1 MRYVTFDES
10 GNLTGAFLQDLH
22 PDHADSYLEVD
33 EEVYAGWVNYRLVE
47 GELEL
52 VPPAEPAPV
61 VPQSVGP
68 YQARAALLA
77 ADLLDD
83 VEALIADP
91 ETDRA
96 IKIAWEY
103 ASEFKRES
111 PFIEQMAGALGLTEQ
126 QVDELF
132 IAAAQVE

>member
-1 MRYVTFDES
+1 MRAAIIENGVVVNIAVAEEDVALAN
-10 GNLTGAFLQDLH
+10 GWILT
-22 PDHADSYLEVD
+22 
-33 EEVYAGWVNYRLVE
+33 EEAQIGWTYD
-47 GELEL
+47 GEKFAA
-52 VPPAEPAPV
+52 PPEPEPVVV

-111 PFIEQMAGALGLTEQ
+111 PFIEQMAAALSLTEK